1 MSKDHSQLESE
12 LKALRAQPLDPAMLD
27 RLDACA
33 DGTWTQ
39 ISDYERHIE
48 KELQRHQPSALSDS
62 LMDSLMASTQGLP
75 FPSKTD
81 TIVSFP
87 GKSHRPYSSRKPW
100 AAAAAV
106 AIIGALS
113 ALLIPMAPT
122 DQVTSNPPNTTS
134 PSPIINPTHGSL
146 VPAEFSRNLTEA
158 TDEGIVWQDEN
169 QAHRVVKVVYHDRVT
184 MTDADGNT
192 YQVEQPR
199 IEYYMVP
206 TESN

>member
-12 LKALRAQPLDPAMLD
+12 LKALRAQPLDPALLD

-33 DGTWTQ
+33 DDTWTE

-48 KELQRHQPSALSDS
+48 KALQHHRPAALPEA
-62 LMDSLMASTQGLP
+62 LMDSLLAVTKDTP
-75 FPSKTD
+75 FTSATD

-87 GKSHRPYSSRKPW
+87 AKTQDHRPSKSPW

-106 AIIGALS
+106 AIIGAIS
-113 ALLIPMAPT
+113 ALFIPMNSGK
-122 DQVTSNPPNTTS
+122 QVADADPKPSS
-134 PSPIINPTHGSL
+134 PSIISNAHGAL
-146 VPAEFSRNLTEA
+146 VPAEFSRNFTEA
-158 TDEGIVWQDEN
+158 TDQGIVWQDEN

-184 MTDADGNT
+184 MTDTDGKT

-199 IEYYMVP
+199 IEYYMIP
-206 TESN
+206 TESD